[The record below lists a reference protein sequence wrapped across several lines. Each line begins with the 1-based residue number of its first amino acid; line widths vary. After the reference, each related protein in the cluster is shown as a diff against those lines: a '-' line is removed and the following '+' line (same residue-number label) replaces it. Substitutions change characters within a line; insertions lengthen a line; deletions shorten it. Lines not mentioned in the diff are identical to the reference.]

1 MEHFYDALTEGKADA
16 ALAASLFH
24 YKELEIREVK
34 EYLRGRRSI
43 RSVRMNKDKRKKDR
57 EKMAAINNDWLDAL
71 KGEFKKP
78 YYKKLFETVNEEYRT
93 RQIFPPADDIFN
105 AFHLTPLHNVKAV
118 ILGQDPYHNKDR
130 HTDFAFL

>member
-1 MEHFYDALTEGKADA
+1 MKPDQTAQITRRRVSTHLKVCGFTAVNYIKCVKKLFLSRNIGK
-16 ALAASLFH
+16 
-24 YKELEIREVK
+24 
-34 EYLRGRRSI
+34 G
-43 RSVRMNKDKRKKDR
+43 NKRKSQEKQ
-57 EKMAAINNDWLDAL
+57 EEKKMAAISGAWLEAL

-118 ILGQDPYHNKDR
+118 ILGQDPYHNVGP
-130 HTDFAFL
+130 